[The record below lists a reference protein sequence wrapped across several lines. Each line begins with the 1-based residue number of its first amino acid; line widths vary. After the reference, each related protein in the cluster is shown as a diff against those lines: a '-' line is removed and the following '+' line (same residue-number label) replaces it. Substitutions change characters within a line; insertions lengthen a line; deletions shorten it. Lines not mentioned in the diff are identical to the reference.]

1 MGAWVMTIAIRRWKS
16 AGGASPRRSC
26 STWGLRWPRSS
37 AASSLEASR
46 CSRMPCTTRATPP
59 RSGIAYAAQRISRR
73 PADQIR
79 TFGYRRAETVGAVIN
94 LTTLLAIAVFL
105 IYQAVD
111 RLANPSEVGGMTMMI
126 VGAIAFVE
134 DAVSAWLLYRGARG
148 SLNIRAAF
156 LHMIGDSLATLGV
169 LIGGFLIVRYGAY
182 WIDPAITAAIA
193 LYLLVH
199 GSVEIRRAV
208 RILMESA
215 PEGFDFDRMMKEV
228 HAVEGSWTFITCIC
242 GGSMSSASRLKHM
255 WR

>member
-1 MGAWVMTIAIRRWKS
+1 MSHGDAHHHPEVEGSGARLALALVLNVGITVAQIV
-16 AGGASPRRSC
+16 GGIVSGSLSLLADAVHNASD
-26 STWGLRWPRSS
+26 
-37 AASSLEASR
+37 AASL
-46 CSRMPCTTRATPP
+46 
-59 RSGIAYAAQRISRR
+59 GIAYAAQRISRR

-182 WIDPAITAAIA
+182 WIDPAICDDRQAIA
-193 LYLLVH
+193 R
-199 GSVEIRRAV
+199 E
-208 RILMESA
+208 
-215 PEGFDFDRMMKEV
+215 
-228 HAVEGSWTFITCIC
+228 
-242 GGSMSSASRLKHM
+242 
-255 WR
+255 